1 LRLITGDGMAV
12 RFDGRVAIVTGA
24 GGGLGRCHALA
35 LALAARGARLVI
47 NDLGGATDGTGGTPA
62 AAERVAEEI
71 RSSGGE
77 AIANGAS
84 VTDFAAVE
92 RMVAAAM
99 AKWGRVD
106 ILVNNAGILRDK
118 TFAKMEVDD
127 FRAVVDVHVMGAVN
141 CTKAVW
147 EIMRAQSYG
156 RIVMTTSA
164 SGLYGN
170 FGQSNYSAAKMA
182 LVGLMQ
188 TLGLEG
194 ARHNIKVNCL
204 APAATTRMTQTIFPP
219 EQAAMLSPEAVSPGL
234 VALVAEEA
242 PSRVILAAGAGGY
255 ERVYVT
261 LTQGIYVAPSADAPE
276 QILARFTDISRRDG
290 EIVPDS
296 AMGQGAIELAKA
308 AKARG

>member
-1 LRLITGDGMAV
+1 MAV

-35 LALAARGARLVI
+35 LAARGARLVI
-47 NDLGGATDGTGGTPA
+47 NDLGGATDGTGGTA
-62 AAERVAEEI
+62 RAAERVAAEI
-71 RSSGGE
+71 RSAGGE
-77 AIANGAS
+77 AIADGAS
-84 VTDFAAVE
+84 VTDFAEVE

-99 AKWGRVD
+99 VKWGRVD

-118 TFAKMEVDD
+118 SFAKMELAD
-127 FRAVVDVHVMGAVN
+127 FRAVLDVHLMGAVH

-156 RIVMTTSA
+156 RVVMTTSA

-170 FGQSNYSAAKMA
+170 FGQSNYGAAKMA

-194 ARHNIKVNCL
+194 AKHNIKVNCL
-204 APAATTRMTQTIFPP
+204 APAATTRMTQALFPP
-219 EQAAMLSPEAVSPGL
+219 EQAALLTPEAVSPGL
-234 VALVAEEA
+234 IALVAEDA
-242 PSRVILAAGAGGY
+242 PSRAILAAGAGGY
-255 ERVYVT
+255 ERVYIT
-261 LTQGIYVAPSADAPE
+261 LTPGVHVPLSADAPE
-276 QILARFTDISRRDG
+276 QILARFAEISRRDG

-296 AMGQGAIELAKA
+296 AMGQGAIELTKAGKA
-308 AKARG
+308 AARG